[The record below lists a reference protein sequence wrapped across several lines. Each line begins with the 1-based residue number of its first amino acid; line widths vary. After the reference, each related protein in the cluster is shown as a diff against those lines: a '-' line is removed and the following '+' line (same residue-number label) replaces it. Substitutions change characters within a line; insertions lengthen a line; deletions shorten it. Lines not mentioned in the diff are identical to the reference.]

1 MRCNFNL
8 RANLAIR
15 FSFFVQPWLFL
26 VQKQNVD
33 VLLAIDFKIGVFLN
47 LGKFFGQCKFDRR
60 RPCEGK
66 CMGVKIV
73 LKKRDEKN

>member
-1 MRCNFNL
+1 
-8 RANLAIR
+8 
-15 FSFFVQPWLFL
+15 